1 MQHLKLGKL
10 KFGIRKIGYSMSWT
24 RYSFWNLLTLLV
36 NIGKIHQ
43 KMSINLFTQ
52 KNKYTLNW
60 GNWNSGFVK
69 LVVRWAERD
78 TKSLFYQAS
87 GDPTPILL
95 MPLAIHEL
103 WLLQSV
109 HLRSIQCKIFKGF
122 FYLTNIRGRGYFWK
136 DICTVLKIQKKC
148 WSCLWIVPY
157 DNVCFIKIRSKHSS
171 NTLGGFQLLDLI
183 IPKLKSH
190 VIPYKFKC
198 SHWWKIH
205 L

>member
-1 MQHLKLGKL
+1 MYYAIMYIH
-10 KFGIRKIGYSMSWT
+10 YSG
-24 RYSFWNLLTLLV
+24 L
-36 NIGKIHQ
+36 
-43 KMSINLFTQ
+43 
-52 KNKYTLNW
+52 
-60 GNWNSGFVK
+60 
-69 LVVRWAERD
+69 
-78 TKSLFYQAS
+78 KSLFYQAS
-87 GDPTPILL
+87 GNPTPILL

-171 NTLGGFQLLDLI
+171 NTLVSLLRIFLKQTLQAVVIIQFVWAEI
-183 IPKLKSH
+183 IPWLST
-190 VIPYKFKC
+190 
-198 SHWWKIH
+198 
-205 L
+205 